1 MIHNFAPHA
10 TLVAIVLAATFSSSA
25 IAQSCRTTTAFLDS
39 KLPHWSD
46 PSLQDMRQ
54 KAISEDIMLA
64 MRNAKQQGFSPNDA
78 VDVTLKQAK
87 EYDIQIR
94 KALGGAMD
102 VDSLGTTDE
111 QFLERLQ
118 NGTLSVKR
126 CDEGIRSSNLC
137 IAIVNKM
144 AAVVM
149 RAIGAEMQCHIRA
162 GSWAR

>member
-1 MIHNFAPHA
+1 
-10 TLVAIVLAATFSSSA
+10 
-25 IAQSCRTTTAFLDS
+25 
-39 KLPHWSD
+39 
-46 PSLQDMRQ
+46 
-54 KAISEDIMLA
+54 MLA
-64 MRNAKQQGFSPNDA
+64 MRNAKQQGISPNVA

-87 EYDIQIR
+87 EYDTQIR

-102 VDSLGTTDE
+102 VDSLGTTDD

-126 CDEGIRSSNLC
+126 CDEGIRSSTLC

-149 RAIGAEMQCHIRA
+149 RAIAAEMQCHIRA
-162 GSWAR
+162 GSWGR

>member
-1 MIHNFAPHA
+1 MIRNLAIRA
-10 TLVAIVLAATFSSSA
+10 TIVATIIAAGFSSNA

-39 KLPHWSD
+39 RLPQWSD
-46 PSLQDMRQ
+46 PSLRDMRQ
-54 KAISEDIMLA
+54 KAVSEDIVLA
-64 MRNAKQQGFSPNDA
+64 MRNAKQQGISPNVA

-87 EYDIQIR
+87 EYDTQIR

-102 VDSLGTTDE
+102 VDSLGTTDD

-126 CDEGIRSSNLC
+126 CDEGIRSSTLC

-149 RAIGAEMQCHIRA
+149 RAIAAEMQCHIRA
-162 GSWAR
+162 GSWGR